1 MTTDK
6 IQSAYLAGGCFW
18 CTEAI
23 FKMLK
28 GVTNVTPGY
37 AGGVAATPT
46 YEEVSTGKTGYA
58 ETIKVDFDSE
68 IITYGEILDI
78 FWHTHDPTTVNQQ
91 GNDVGTQYRS
101 AIFFA
106 DESQQQIATQKLEML
121 TASKEFKGKIVTEIL
136 PLDKFYRAE
145 DYHKDYYFKNPDNTY
160 CQLVI
165 SPKLRHL
172 KERYSVRLK
181 T

>member
-1 MTTDK
+1 METNE

-18 CTEAI
+18 CTEAV

-37 AGGVAATPT
+37 AGGTSATPT
-46 YEEVSTGKTGYA
+46 YEEVSTGTTGYA
-58 ETIKVDFDSE
+58 ETLKIDFNSE

-78 FWHTHDPTTVNQQ
+78 FWHTHDPTTLNQQ

-101 AIFFA
+101 AIFFV

-121 TASKEFKGKIVTEIL
+121 TSSHEFRGKIVTEII

-145 DYHKDYYFKNPDNTY
+145 DYHMDYYAKNPDKMY

-165 SPKLRHL
+165 SPKLQHL
-172 KERYSVRLK
+172 RERYSTKLK
-181 T
+181 V